1 MPKLK
6 THKAASKRILTT
18 KSGKQLK
25 RTAGQ
30 GHFNARERGKV
41 KMNKRRDM
49 TLTIAS
55 SKMIKTLLPYA

>member
-6 THKAASKRILTT
+6 TRKSASKRIQTT
-18 KSGKQLK
+18 KTGKQMK

-30 GHFNARERGKV
+30 GHFNARERGNT

-49 TLTIAS
+49 ELTTAS
-55 SKMIKTLLPYA
+55 SKMIKTLMPYA

>member
-6 THKAASKRILTT
+6 THKSASKRILTT
-18 KSGKQLK
+18 KTGKQMK

-30 GHFNARERGKV
+30 DHFNARERGKV
-41 KMNKRRDM
+41 KMNKRRDI
-49 TLTIAS
+49 TLSKAS